1 MKTTTSVLF
10 KLLVRGFYYAHAGL
24 FFSFFILFGMSLVF
38 VQVLNQTHLSETEIV
53 KHNLLLVI
61 EVASSPEV
69 AGLLMILW
77 LLITIKSWTYMYNQ
91 LGQVDHQFLHH
102 SVNSLDKKKQITVW
116 LLINL
121 AIASPMLL
129 YLFFAMV
136 IGFLYNF
143 YQVPL
148 IAIIILFSF
157 CVVGAFLLFN
167 WLHKPTH
174 SSHLSWP
181 IKSIMGWKKPL
192 FSLSLYHLVYNLKIS
207 LVVTKLISIILLAG
221 GILLLHN
228 ADNTLQAGGIIV
240 LATSIAH
247 SFLLF
252 ESFQFERVYLIFT
265 RNFPAQ
271 KVVLYANEFMVYLL
285 VTLPESLWMI
295 SKFEP
300 TVAIR
305 LLLLNWVTGMLL
317 RSLLYLQPRNRG
329 NYLTWVFCLFIILFA
344 VILSK
349 LFWTAIAV
357 NTLLSIFIFQRFYD
371 TLDSATTN

>member
-1 MKTTTSVLF
+1 MKSITSVLF
-10 KLLVRGFYYAHAGL
+10 KLFVRGFYLAHAGL
-24 FFSFFILFGMSLVF
+24 FFSFFILFGMSFVF
-38 VQVLNQTHLSETEIV
+38 VQVLNQSHLSETEIV

-69 AGLLMILW
+69 AGILVILW
-77 LLITIKSWTYMYNQ
+77 LLITIKSWSYMYHQ
-91 LGQVDHQFLHH
+91 FGQVDHQFLHH
-102 SVNSLDKKKQITVW
+102 SVNSLDKKKQIIVW

-143 YQVPL
+143 YELPL
-148 IAIIILFSF
+148 IAVTTLFSF
-157 CVVGAFLLFN
+157 CVVGAFLQFN

-174 SSHLSWP
+174 SSHFTWP
-181 IKSIMGWKKPL
+181 LKSTMKWKKPL
-192 FSLSLYHLVYNLKIS
+192 FSLSLYHLAYKLKIS
-207 LVVTKLISIILLAG
+207 LVVTKLISVILLAG
-221 GILLLHN
+221 GFQLLHN

-240 LATSIAH
+240 LAASIAH

-252 ESFQFERVYLIFT
+252 ASFQFERVYLIFT

-271 KVVLYANEFMVYLL
+271 KVVLYANEFLVYLL
-285 VTLPESLWMI
+285 VTLPESLWII

-300 TVAIR
+300 TTAIR
-305 LLLLNWVTGMLL
+305 LLFLNWGTGMLL

-329 NYLTWVFCLFIILFA
+329 TYLMWVFCIFIILFA
-344 VILSK
+344 GILAK
-349 LFWTAIAV
+349 LFWTEVAL
-357 NTLLSIFIFQRFYD
+357 NTLLSILIFQRFYNKI
-371 TLDSATTN
+371 DSVITS